1 MRESSPNYVF
11 MKQRT
16 DQEIEQRETNVYTF
30 ENPDANEGAKRVL
43 VASNDL
49 GSFNA
54 VKHVIRSLVTDP
66 RCRGITALASGLALE
81 NFKKEFSH
89 FEHVREKD
97 VSEDGSER
105 VQSVFEDVGG
115 LAEKR
120 PVDVALLSLSTR
132 DGPEIPMLFA
142 GKDVFGARK
151 TFVIVDGWG
160 KVGGPFARTKAEN
173 MEHIDGIFCN
183 DEFEKTLVESSLP
196 GYPPDRI
203 YAYGTPVLEHLQLDK
218 AAEYRRETRKLFGIG
233 EDAFVVLYLGDVSID
248 YEGWKGVDSTNIS
261 IETFEKT
268 RHAVGEWAAAHPDR
282 ETVLLVRPHG
292 RAKREPETIHDWD
305 YLIRAADESRPS
317 GNFSLRNASVLSM
330 DEIAY
335 ASDALTS
342 ICSTEN
348 YIAPLRGLPVVYLGY
363 ADEGLG
369 QAVLEKLYGAENL
382 PRLGSIPGVSIVSSE
397 DDLQRVLNMVA
408 AGPALKAQKPAQAED
423 STAHIVSAI
432 LA

>member
-1 MRESSPNYVF
+1 MLSCSQMSQVSHCLRAQGLRIPHATSLSSVSTSTYATVYLRRCERQVLASKCTTCPYIFIRITLRSDIGRACARVRKHIPPRACPYHCSPALRRSSKYSSSISLKKLCNSMRESSPNYVF

-233 EDAFVVLYLGDVSID
+233 EDAFVV
-248 YEGWKGVDSTNIS
+248 
-261 IETFEKT
+261 
-268 RHAVGEWAAAHPDR
+268 
-282 ETVLLVRPHG
+282 
-292 RAKREPETIHDWD
+292 
-305 YLIRAADESRPS
+305 
-317 GNFSLRNASVLSM
+317 
-330 DEIAY
+330 
-335 ASDALTS
+335 
-342 ICSTEN
+342 
-348 YIAPLRGLPVVYLGY
+348 
-363 ADEGLG
+363 
-369 QAVLEKLYGAENL
+369 
-382 PRLGSIPGVSIVSSE
+382 
-397 DDLQRVLNMVA
+397 
-408 AGPALKAQKPAQAED
+408 
-423 STAHIVSAI
+423 
-432 LA
+432 